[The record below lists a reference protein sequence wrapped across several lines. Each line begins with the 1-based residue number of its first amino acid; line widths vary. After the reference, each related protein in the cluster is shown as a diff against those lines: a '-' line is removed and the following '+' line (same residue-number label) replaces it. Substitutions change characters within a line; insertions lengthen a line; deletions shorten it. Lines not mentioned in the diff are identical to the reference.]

1 LKEYNKKGIY
11 FPFFIDI
18 NYFFML
24 SFINNVKRKEKKMKK
39 YILRNKDE
47 DLIEFSL
54 SEVEI
59 ENFVTV

>member
-1 LKEYNKKGIY
+1 
-11 FPFFIDI
+11 
-18 NYFFML
+18 
-24 SFINNVKRKEKKMKK
+24 MKK

-59 ENFVTV
+59 ENFVTVEKLKIENEPWDDFSKLPV